1 MKNIIFALISVSI
14 LAGCSEPT
22 PEDVAQKENE
32 KRERI
37 AAIEKY
43 NQNSI
48 DNPVFVGKTKN
59 GDVITRAHVKYCT
72 LCNSYESHYV
82 YMVNGSTTDNYSEKI
97 GKTTYK
103 RVQANLNISE
113 K

>member
-1 MKNIIFALISVSI
+1 MKNIILALLTASI

-22 PEDVAQKENE
+22 PEDITKQEDAK
-32 KRERI
+32 KERI
-37 AAIEKY
+37 AAIDAY

-48 DNPVFVGKTKN
+48 NNPVFVGKTKN
-59 GDVITRAHVKYCT
+59 GDVITRAHIKYCT

-82 YMVNGSTTDNYSEKI
+82 YMLNSSTTDNYTEKN
-97 GKTTYK
+97 GKTTYR

>member
-1 MKNIIFALISVSI
+1 MKKIIFALFSLSV
-14 LAGCSEPT
+14 LAGCGDPT
-22 PEDVAQKENE
+22 PEDVVQQETAK
-32 KRERI
+32 KERI
-37 AAIEKY
+37 AAIDAY

-59 GDVITRAHVKYCT
+59 GDVITRAHIKYCT

-82 YMVNGSTTDNYSEKI
+82 YMVNGSTTDNYNEKR

-103 RVQANLNISE
+103 QVQANLNISE